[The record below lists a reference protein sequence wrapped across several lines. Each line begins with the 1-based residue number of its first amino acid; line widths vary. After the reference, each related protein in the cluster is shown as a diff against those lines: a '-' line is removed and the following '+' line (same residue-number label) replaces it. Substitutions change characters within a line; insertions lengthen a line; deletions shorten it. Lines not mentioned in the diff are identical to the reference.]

1 MSNENPRKDE
11 IKSFMKIIKN
21 KLKGKADSDSV
32 AIKEEDCIRGIH
44 ISVPEGVDVSKG
56 YNTDV
61 AVGSDSP
68 IVVPDDPKGMILTLD
83 YDPFVTKDESISMG
97 RISYRALLSFQS
109 KMTFPATGN
118 EIFAFTGK
126 LLIGTVSLYRADC
139 LLDMVVYLV
148 KATSDE
154 GGTPLGAGLYIL
166 PASGKLK
173 KPSEIQ
179 LLFTGE
185 DYFSRRYRNI
195 DPDPAFVKTFQLS
208 GSNLSDSEFAAL
220 VNLLIETDAA
230 FNQVTLN
237 DLVIT
242 RPVIIDSSNPI
253 FRASFFDTHA
263 TIYCLNSFKLIL
275 SYVYTAFRY
284 SRDERIRFGGNIAD
298 GVSIQDLDWE
308 SEKYSYNDGWIFS
321 VSPATRG
328 YDKSEITFSGIY
340 SHCVDVAFGV
350 PLRVDQK
357 YEYIPTA
364 RLFVLPVFDES
375 YSDTGK
381 LVCFLVAYD
390 PKSTT

>member
-11 IKSFMKIIKN
+11 VKSFMKIIKN

-44 ISVPEGVDVSKG
+44 ISVPAGVDVSKG
-56 YNTDV
+56 YNKDV

-83 YDPFVTKDESISMG
+83 YDPFVLEDESISVG

-109 KMTFPATGN
+109 KMTFPATGH

-126 LLIGTVSLYRADC
+126 LLIGTISLYRADY
-139 LLDMVVYLV
+139 LLDMVVYLTKV
-148 KATSDE
+148 ASDE
-154 GGTPLGAGLYIL
+154 GGTPLGVGLYIL
-166 PASGKLK
+166 PTLGKLN
-173 KPSEIQ
+173 KPSEIR

-208 GSNLSDSEFAAL
+208 GSDLSDSEFVAL
-220 VNLLIETDAA
+220 VNLLVATNAA

-242 RPVIIDSSNPI
+242 RPVIIDSSDTI
-253 FRASFFDTHA
+253 FRASLRDTGGS
-263 TIYCLNSFKLIL
+263 INCLNSFSLIL
-275 SYVYTAFRY
+275 SYAYHALRYT
-284 SRDERIRFGGNIAD
+284 RDERIRFGNNVPE
-298 GVSIQDLDWE
+298 GVGIQDLDWE
-308 SEKYSYNDGWIFS
+308 SEKYSYNDGWVFT
-321 VSPATRG
+321 VWPASRG
-328 YDKSEITFSGIY
+328 YDVSEITFRSISG
-340 SHCVDVAFGV
+340 HCVDVSFGV
-350 PLRVDQK
+350 PLRIDQN
-357 YEYIPTA
+357 YEYVPTA